1 MNMTFRLCSFILF
14 AAFIVPSYADKPDWA
29 GGGKHGK
36 KQEQRGSASAPH
48 FGDQHR
54 RIIAE
59 YYGGQSHPGKKCP
72 PGLAKKNNGCMP
84 PGQAKKWGMGRTLPG
99 DLRYYDLP
107 LDLLMRLPP
116 PPAGHRYVR
125 VAADGTHRRVQ
136 PDIRINL
143 YVLFVARFSQYEQG
157 LSYLSRIIEHFQAH
171 RVFDHSNAPELSERI
186 ERLIMELTT
195 QSFAEQNEIWN
206 ALRTTYH
213 PSMLYRVRMVVIRED
228 VAVTTPGVGDKE
240 MAVKP

>member
-107 LDLLMRLPP
+107 RDLLMRLDLLPIFSTSLKLVKS
-116 PPAGHRYVR
+116 AFEGRSGHEEAVHGR
-125 VAADGTHRRVQ
+125 AD
-136 PDIRINL
+136 
-143 YVLFVARFSQYEQG
+143 
-157 LSYLSRIIEHFQAH
+157 H
-171 RVFDHSNAPELSERI
+171 RVPQA
-186 ERLIMELTT
+186 
-195 QSFAEQNEIWN
+195 
-206 ALRTTYH
+206 
-213 PSMLYRVRMVVIRED
+213 
-228 VAVTTPGVGDKE
+228 G
-240 MAVKP
+240 